1 MAHMEKLI
9 TSNEIYQ
16 GRIIRIT
23 NDTVELENGKTAH
36 REVVHHHGGAA
47 IIPMNQQ
54 REIYMVRQFR
64 YPFGRELLE
73 IPAGKLESGEAPLPA
88 AIRELEE
95 ECGLTADH
103 FQELFPIYP
112 SVGYDTEVIY
122 LYLATGLHQTHAH
135 LDEDEFLDLE
145 CYPLDT
151 LVSMIQKGEIRD
163 AKTVAGILKVKTML
177 S

>member
-64 YPFGRELLE
+64 YPFGPRA
-73 IPAGKLESGEAPLPA
+73 AGDPCRKAGVRRSAVARRHPGAGRGMRPHCRPFSGALP
-88 AIRELEE
+88 
-95 ECGLTADH
+95 
-103 FQELFPIYP
+103 
-112 SVGYDTEVIY
+112 
-122 LYLATGLHQTHAH
+122 H
-135 LDEDEFLDLE
+135 L
-145 CYPLDT
+145 PKRW
-151 LVSMIQKGEIRD
+151 I
-163 AKTVAGILKVKTML
+163 
-177 S
+177 